1 MSKKDYVKLAELVRK
16 YKEVFEK
23 NGLFE
28 PFVDDLTDILWKDNP
43 RFSYTRF
50 VDYINRTK

>member
-1 MSKKDYVKLAELVRK
+1 MKLAELVRK
-16 YKEVFEK
+16 YKEVFEQ
-23 NGLFE
+23 NSLFE
-28 PFVDDLTDILWKDNP
+28 PFVDDLSDILSKDNP